1 MTSMPLRGGVALVAA
16 LLLGACATHRLAH
29 HGAESA
35 VANPAR
41 SVMVVGVTY
50 DKVLRRVYE
59 DTMAAKLATRGVKAV
74 VSYEALPDGR
84 VEEAQLREAVSRAQV
99 DAVLITREG
108 AIERSRSKISGGT
121 VAVGTSG
128 IGMYGWYSGTWVA
141 TEYAP
146 TRIEGAAWSSTTS
159 RLFDARE
166 GTLLWTGAVESS
178 LERGRGVQME
188 RLVQL
193 LFDGMVADRML

>member
-1 MTSMPLRGGVALVAA
+1 MTNIPSRRCAA
-16 LLLGACATHRLAH
+16 LAAAILLSACATHRLVQHNAEP
-29 HGAESA
+29 GAGP
-35 VANPAR
+35 VR
-41 SVMVVGVTY
+41 SVMVVGITY

-59 DTMAAKLATRGVKAV
+59 DAMAAKLVARGVKAV
-74 VSYEALPDGR
+74 VSYQTLPEAG
-84 VEEAQLREAVSRAQV
+84 VEEAQLRDAVSRAQV
-99 DAVLITREG
+99 DAVLITRDG
-108 AIERSRSKISGGT
+108 AIERSRSKVSGGT
-121 VAVGTSG
+121 VAVGTGG
-128 IGMYGWYSGTWVA
+128 IGMYGWYAGTWVA

-166 GTLLWTGAVESS
+166 GALLWTGAVESS

-193 LFDGMVADRML
+193 LFQGMVADKVL

>member
-1 MTSMPLRGGVALVAA
+1 MTNAALRRGVALVAA
-16 LLLGACATHRLAH
+16 CLLSACATHRLVH
-29 HGAESA
+29 HGVESA
-35 VANPAR
+35 PASPAR
-41 SVMVVGVTY
+41 SVMVVGVTP

-59 DTMAAKLATRGVKAV
+59 DAMAAKLATRGVKAV

-128 IGMYGWYSGTWVA
+128 MGMYGWYAGTWVA

-146 TRIEGAAWSSTTS
+146 TRIEGAAWSGTTS
-159 RLFDARE
+159 RMFDARE
-166 GTLLWTGAVESS
+166 GKLLWTGAVESS

-193 LFDGMVADRML
+193 LFQGMVADGVL